1 MLVDLLLG
9 WYLSDDQRAVFT
21 GRGARVAL
29 AFIVN
34 NHGFD
39 RLGLSVTQ
47 PGGSAGEQATY
58 SPHTRPAHLFHPA
71 DSLGTTGVVSRLNQT
86 NVHSPGVLGA
96 RGRLFTRFLINLF
109 VVVFVS
115 GV

>member
-1 MLVDLLLG
+1 MKEQMCGSWSVLLDLLLG

-34 NHGFD
+34 NHGFH

-47 PGGSAGEQATY
+47 PGGPAGEQGRC
-58 SPHTRPAHLFHPA
+58 SPHTHTDR
-71 DSLGTTGVVSRLNQT
+71 SS
-86 NVHSPGVLGA
+86 
-96 RGRLFTRFLINLF
+96 
-109 VVVFVS
+109 
-115 GV
+115 